1 VTVEGAPDSIAA
13 PDVTADWLLSS
24 AERGNPATAIDAEHV
39 DARAWTIGN
48 HVTVHVDGAAY
59 FARLHQLLSGL
70 DAGDWVYLT
79 CDDAPHARIDHR
91 SSQGGDRGGPG
102 SVLPVGD
109 RAGDGRHR
117 RAAVPDPL
125 LRHQQGRTQRHAASV
140 RGRSARLRV
149 LLLAILTATIFGS
162 LEAIREG
169 WGRWSAVL
177 VTVGLAVSV
186 LPILLR
192 VLPPLHR
199 DAQTQQRHPHY
210 WITVLGL
217 VLYAV
222 IVVLIVAHP

>member
-1 VTVEGAPDSIAA
+1 MARASSVTLPDVRRCAAVRVDHRSCQEVTVEVPVQYFQSVIALETA
-13 PDVTADWLLSS
+13 VTGVLLFQI
-24 AERGNPATAIDAEHV
+24 RFFAT
-39 DARAWTIGN
+39 
-48 HVTVHVDGAAY
+48 
-59 FARLHQLLSGL
+59 SK
-70 DAGDWVYLT
+70 
-79 CDDAPHARIDHR
+79 DAPEDTPQT
-91 SSQGGDRGGPG
+91 SE
-102 SVLPVGD
+102 V
-109 RAGDGRHR
+109 
-117 RAAVPDPL
+117 DP
-125 LRHQQGRTQRHAASV
+125 
-140 RGRSARLRV
+140 RLRV
-149 LLLAILTATIFGS
+149 LLLAVLTATIFGS